1 MPTVCGMA
9 EIDMASD
16 VPRWVQIAEIL
27 RARIADGT
35 YPARERV
42 PSVLALQDEFGVAT
56 ATAQKS
62 LKALRPTGKWIM

>member
-1 MPTVCGMA
+1 
-9 EIDMASD
+9 MASD